1 LTFVLELG
9 IDVEVPIMMPLSMV
23 AVGLLGVLDC
33 GSASVAPAQ
42 RAAVRNLQETM
53 IIIDDIVT

>member
-1 LTFVLELG
+1 
-9 IDVEVPIMMPLSMV
+9 MMPLSMV

-42 RAAVRNLQETM
+42 RVAVRNLQETM